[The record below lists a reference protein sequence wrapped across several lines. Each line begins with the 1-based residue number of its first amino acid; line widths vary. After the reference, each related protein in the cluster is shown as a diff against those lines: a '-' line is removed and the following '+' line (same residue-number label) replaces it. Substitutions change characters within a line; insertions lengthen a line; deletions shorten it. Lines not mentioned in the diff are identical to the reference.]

1 MQIDKIRKHFK
12 KDRYATLTGIELLEA
27 STGSARAKLEISEKH
42 LNSVDTVH
50 GGVIF
55 TLADF
60 VFAVAS
66 NSYGTIAMG
75 INANISFYKTI
86 TEGTLI
92 AEAKEVSFHKKLA
105 SYNIKI
111 TNEKNE
117 LVADFN
123 GMVYRKE
130 DNIKFE

>member
-1 MQIDKIRKHFK
+1 MIDKAIQYFN
-12 KDRYATLTGIELLEA
+12 KDRYAALTGIELLEV
-27 STGSARAKLEISEKH
+27 STGYAKAKLKISEKH
-42 LNSVDTVH
+42 LNSAGTVH
-50 GGVIF
+50 GGAIF

-66 NSYGTIAMG
+66 NSYGTIAMA
-75 INANISFYKTI
+75 INANIFYHKAI
-86 TEGTLI
+86 TEGALI
-92 AEAKEVSFHKKLA
+92 AEAKEIAFHKKLA

-111 TNEKNE
+111 VNGEGE

-130 DNIKFE
+130 DSIKFE